1 MSSSAEQP
9 VVDGI
14 QIRDL
19 QPQDR
24 AAWER
29 LYRHYADFY
38 KEPMN
43 ENILA
48 RTWSWLL
55 DVQHP
60 LQGKVVATANG
71 ALLGLAHYRPFPEP
85 LLGKDAG
92 FLDDLFVSPEQRG
105 SGLGRRLI
113 GAVAQAG
120 KEQGWPF
127 LRWITAADNTQAR
140 SLYDGLAQATAWVTY
155 DLNLEEVGDTQN

>member
-1 MSSSAEQP
+1 MNSSAEQL
-9 VVDGI
+9 VVDGM

-24 AAWER
+24 DDWER
-29 LYRHYADFY
+29 LYRQYAEFY

-43 ENILA
+43 EDILA

-55 DVQHP
+55 DAQHP

-71 ALLGLAHYRPFPEP
+71 ALLGLAHYRSFPEP

-92 FLDDLFVSPEQRG
+92 FLDDLFVSPDQRG

-113 GAVAQAG
+113 EAVAQAG

-127 LRWITAADNTQAR
+127 LRWITAQDNAQAR
-140 SLYDGLAQATAWVTY
+140 RLYDGLAQATAWVTY
-155 DLNLEEVGDTQN
+155 DLNL

>member
-1 MSSSAEQP
+1 MTSSSEQP
-9 VVDGI
+9 VADGI

-29 LYRHYADFY
+29 LYRQYAEFY

-43 ENILA
+43 EEILA

-55 DVQHP
+55 DAQHP
-60 LQGKVVATANG
+60 LQGKVVVTANG

-113 GAVAQAG
+113 EAVAQAG

-127 LRWITAADNTQAR
+127 LRWITAQDNAQAR
-140 SLYDGLAQATAWVTY
+140 RLYDGLAQATAWVTY
-155 DLNLEEVGDTQN
+155 DLNLGTAC

>member
-1 MSSSAEQP
+1 MNSSAEQL
-9 VVDGI
+9 VVDGM

-24 AAWER
+24 AAWES
-29 LYRHYADFY
+29 LYRQYAEFY

-43 ENILA
+43 EDILA

-55 DVQHP
+55 DAQHP

-92 FLDDLFVSPEQRG
+92 FLDDLFVSPDQRG

-113 GAVAQAG
+113 EAVAQAG

-127 LRWITAADNTQAR
+127 LRWITAQDNVQAR
-140 SLYDGLAQATAWVTY
+140 RLYDGLTQATAWVTY
-155 DLNLEEVGDTQN
+155 DLNL

>member
-1 MSSSAEQP
+1 MSSSAEQL
-9 VVDGI
+9 VVDGM

-24 AAWER
+24 DDWER
-29 LYRHYADFY
+29 LYRQYAEFY

-43 ENILA
+43 EDILA

-55 DVQHP
+55 DAQHP

-92 FLDDLFVSPEQRG
+92 FLDDLFVSPDQRG

-113 GAVAQAG
+113 EAVAQAG

-127 LRWITAADNTQAR
+127 LRWITAQDNA
-140 SLYDGLAQATAWVTY
+140 
-155 DLNLEEVGDTQN
+155 

>member
-1 MSSSAEQP
+1 MYCSAAQP
-9 VVDGI
+9 LADDI

-24 AAWER
+24 VAWEW
-29 LYRHYADFY
+29 LYQQYAEFY

-43 ENILA
+43 EDILA
-48 RTWSWLL
+48 CTWSWLL

-60 LQGKVVATANG
+60 LQGKVAAMANG

-92 FLDDLFVSPEQRG
+92 FLDDLFVAPEQRG

-113 GAVAQAG
+113 EAVAQAG

-127 LRWITAADNTQAR
+127 LRWITAADNAQAR

-155 DLNLEEVGDTQN
+155 DLSLGKSGDTQN